1 MLHDVLTRLLAT
13 HMTQSAW
20 RDLPHEVSR
29 QVSRTF
35 VNFLGCCVG
44 GSQHEVVTKTAS
56 ALNFRQP
63 VERSGVTQ
71 LPVCPNTMLTAL
83 LYGLSSSVYAFDD
96 THAEAIVHASSPVGS
111 AILALTREVSVPITG
126 QNFLLAFGWGI
137 EITCRL
143 SKAISVAPARG
154 DLGWQQSG
162 LSGAVGAAAACSML
176 LGLDSTR
183 SASAMGTAACLAA
196 GLRVAHGTM
205 TMHLLP
211 AHAASIGVEAA
222 LLAQVD
228 FSGPPNA
235 LEGRYGY
242 LRLFAEIA
250 NPGALRDE
258 LGTRWELL
266 SNTFKAYP
274 CGTVIHPV
282 IDACLALR
290 AEYSPNVSAVS
301 EVEIW
306 VNETGAALADR
317 VHPTSMTEAQVSLQY
332 WAAAALLHGSAGIDQ
347 LAPAAIADAKM
358 VALRAKCRVIPSGHL
373 ASDAASVTVTLDSGR
388 KMSRSVEHG
397 LGSVSRPLSNG
408 ELSLKFLAQCVPI
421 LGEEEG
427 RKLLRKCWSLEEH
440 VDMRAFC

>member
-1 MLHDVLTRLLAT
+1 MLHAVLTRLVAT

-20 RDLPHEVSR
+20 RELPHEVSR
-29 QVSRTF
+29 QVLRSF

-44 GSQHEVVTKTAS
+44 GSQHEAVTKTAG

-63 VERSGVTQ
+63 VERSGVTR
-71 LPVCPNTMLTAL
+71 LPACPNTMLTAL

-111 AILALTREVSVPITG
+111 AILALTREVPVPITG
-126 QNFLLAFGWGI
+126 QDFLLAFGWGI

-162 LSGAVGAAAACSML
+162 LTGAVGAAAACSML

-183 SASAMGTAACLAA
+183 SASAMGIAACLAA

-228 FSGPPNA
+228 FSGPLNA

-242 LRLFAEIA
+242 LSLFAQMA
-250 NPGALRDE
+250 NPGALRDG

-266 SNTFKAYP
+266 ANTFKPYP
-274 CGTVIHPV
+274 CGAVIHPV

-290 AEYSPNVSAVS
+290 AEHSPDVSTIS
-301 EVEIW
+301 EVEIG
-306 VNETGAALADR
+306 VSETAAALADR
-317 VHPTSMTEAQVSLQY
+317 VHPTSMTEAQVSLQH
-332 WAAAALLHGSAGIDQ
+332 WAAATLLHGSAGIDQ
-347 LAPAAIADAKM
+347 LAPAAIADARM
-358 VALRAKCRVIPSGHL
+358 VALRAKCRVIHSRHL
-373 ASDAASVTVTLDSGR
+373 AADAASVSVTLDSGQ

-397 LGSVSRPLSNG
+397 LGSVSRPLG
-408 ELSLKFLAQCVPI
+408 DEELSLKFLAQCAPI
-421 LGEEEG
+421 LGDEEG
-427 RKLLRKCWSLEEH
+427 RKLLHECWSLEER
-440 VDMRAFC
+440 VDMRGFC